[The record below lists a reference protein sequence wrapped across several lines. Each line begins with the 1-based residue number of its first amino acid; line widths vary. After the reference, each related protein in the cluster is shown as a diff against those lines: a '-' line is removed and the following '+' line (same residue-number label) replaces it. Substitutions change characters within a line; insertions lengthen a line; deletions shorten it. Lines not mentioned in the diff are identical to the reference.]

1 MNAKWKRLVTAIL
14 MMALLLG
21 PIVSMQTPAR
31 AADGEDDNTFIVGFD
46 AEFPPY
52 GYKDD
57 NGEYVGFDLD
67 LAQEVC
73 DRNGWTLKKQ
83 PIEWNSKDME
93 LNSGSISC
101 IWNGFTMNGRE
112 DDYTWTKP
120 YVDNSQVVVV
130 RKDSGITQLSDLSGK
145 VVAVQA
151 DSSALAAL
159 TGEDASE
166 ENKALCETF
175 KDLQQ
180 VGDYNSAFMNLES
193 GAVNA
198 ICMDIGVANYEIES
212 RGDKFMML
220 EDRLSSEEYGIGFKK
235 GNTELRDK
243 VQATLLDMLADG
255 TFDEIAEKWGLE
267 ESICLTAD
275 DEVQEETTADDNT
288 FVVGF
293 DAEFPPYGYK
303 NDDGEYVGFDLDLA
317 QEVCDRN
324 GWILKKQPI
333 EWNSKDMELNSG
345 SISCIWNGFTMN
357 GREDAYTWTTPY
369 VDNSQVVVV
378 RKDSGITQLT
388 DLSGKVVA
396 VQADSSALAALTGE
410 DASEENKALAETF
423 KELQQV
429 GDYNSAFMNL
439 ESGAVNAI
447 CMDIGVANYEI
458 ESRGDKFMMLEDRL
472 SSEEYGIGFKKGNT
486 ELRDKVQATLLD
498 MLADGT
504 FDEIAEKWGLEESIC
519 LTADDEV
526 QEETTADD
534 NTFVVG
540 FDAEFPPY
548 GYKNDDGEYVGF
560 DLDLAQ
566 EVCDRNG
573 WILKKQPIEWNS
585 KDMELNSGSISCI
598 WNGFTMNGREDAYTW
613 TTPYVDN
620 SQVVVVRKDSG
631 ITQLTDLSGK
641 VVAVQADSSALAA
654 LTGEDASEENKAL
667 AETFKELQQVGDYNS
682 AFMNLESGAV
692 NAICMDIGVANYEIE
707 SRGDKFMMLE
717 DRLSSEEYGIGF
729 KKGNTE
735 LRDKVQA
742 TLLDMLADGTFE
754 EIAEKW
760 GLEESICLSPDDQ
773 VQDGNAAAA
782 TATDTTSTGKKNTS
796 FWDKFCS
803 ITKQL
808 AEGLLASLVIFF
820 LTLLFSLPLGLLV
833 AAGRMCKIAPIRW
846 LVKFYISIARGTPL
860 MLQLLVV
867 FYGPYYLFGATLT
880 TSYRFQA
887 VIIGFAL
894 NYAAYF
900 AEIYRSGI
908 QAVPQ
913 GQHEAAKIL
922 GYSKIQTFF
931 KIVFPQMA
939 KNILPSVT
947 NEVITLVK
955 DTSLAFAISYTEMF
969 TLAKQ
974 VAAAQTTI
982 MPLFIAGVF
991 YYIFNFVVAFVMEK
1005 IEKRMNYYR

>member
-1 MNAKWKRLVTAIL
+1 

-130 RKDSGITQLSDLSGK
+130 RKDSGITQLNDLSGK

-166 ENKALCETF
+166 ENKALCATF

-275 DEVQEETTADDNT
+275 DEVQEETAAADNT

-378 RKDSGITQLT
+378 RKDSGITQLS

-410 DASEENKALAETF
+410 DASEENLALAETF
-423 KELQQV
+423 KDLQQV

-447 CMDIGVANYEI
+447 CMDIGAANYEI
-458 ESRGDKFMMLEDRL
+458 ASRGDKFVMLEDRL
-472 SSEEYGIGFKKGNT
+472 SSEEYGIGFK
-486 ELRDKVQATLLD
+486 L
-498 MLADGT
+498 
-504 FDEIAEKWGLEESIC
+504 
-519 LTADDEV
+519 
-526 QEETTADD
+526 
-534 NTFVVG
+534 
-540 FDAEFPPY
+540 
-548 GYKNDDGEYVGF
+548 
-560 DLDLAQ
+560 
-566 EVCDRNG
+566 
-573 WILKKQPIEWNS
+573 
-585 KDMELNSGSISCI
+585 
-598 WNGFTMNGREDAYTW
+598 
-613 TTPYVDN
+613 
-620 SQVVVVRKDSG
+620 
-631 ITQLTDLSGK
+631 
-641 VVAVQADSSALAA
+641 
-654 LTGEDASEENKAL
+654 
-667 AETFKELQQVGDYNS
+667 
-682 AFMNLESGAV
+682 
-692 NAICMDIGVANYEIE
+692 
-707 SRGDKFMMLE
+707 
-717 DRLSSEEYGIGF
+717 
-729 KKGNTE
+729 GNTE

-773 VQDGNAAAA
+773 VQDGNVAA
-782 TATDTTSTGKKNTS
+782 TATDSTSTGKKNTS